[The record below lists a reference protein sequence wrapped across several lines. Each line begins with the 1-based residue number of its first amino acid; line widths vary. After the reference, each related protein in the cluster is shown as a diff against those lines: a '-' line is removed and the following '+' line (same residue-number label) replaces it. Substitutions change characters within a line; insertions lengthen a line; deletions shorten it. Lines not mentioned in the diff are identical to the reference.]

1 MKPPNPEGAYV
12 EFGDTVLIA
21 DPDEA
26 SRAELSGV
34 LSDAGYAVTQT
45 DRGDDALSLARSIQP
60 SAVILEIPLEG
71 LCGYEVCRQL
81 KADAS
86 FEAPIIFISRV
97 RTEPYDRIAGL
108 MLEADDYLVSPY
120 LPGEL
125 VARLENLIARTRPQA
140 PNPRLSL
147 TNREH
152 QILDLMSEG
161 LRHGEIARR
170 LFISPKTV
178 SSHVDHILRKLG
190 VRSSREA
197 VTVAYRQGIID
208 PQANAGPATATRRP
222 R

>member
-1 MKPPNPEGAYV
+1 MA
-12 EFGDTVLIA
+12 FGESVLIA
-21 DPDEA
+21 DPDGE
-26 SRAELSGV
+26 SREQLAGV
-34 LSDAGYAVTQT
+34 LSDAGYTVTQT
-45 DRGDDALSLARSIQP
+45 DRGDEALSLARSIRP

-86 FEAPIIFISRV
+86 FEAPIIFISSV

-125 VARLENLIARTRPQA
+125 VARLENLIVRAQPQA
-140 PNPRLSL
+140 SSLRLSL
-147 TNREH
+147 TNRE
-152 QILDLMSEG
+152 QEILDLMGEG

-178 SSHVDHILRKLG
+178 ASHVDRILRKLD
-190 VRSSREA
+190 VRSSRAA
-197 VTVAYRQGIID
+197 VSLAYREGLISTQEK
-208 PQANAGPATATRRP
+208 AGSGATTPRP
-222 R
+222 H